1 MSRHMHVD
9 MYLCCGNAVA
19 KLEIP
24 GSTIVEAI
32 SPVVYSLGNNATQTD
47 PHG

>member
-1 MSRHMHVD
+1 MSREMHID

-19 KLEIP
+19 KLEIL
-24 GSTIVEAI
+24 GSTVVEAI
-32 SPVVYSLGNNATQTD
+32 SPVVYSLSNNATQSN

>member
-19 KLEIP
+19 KLEIRE
-24 GSTIVEAI
+24 STVVEAI

-47 PHG
+47 SHG